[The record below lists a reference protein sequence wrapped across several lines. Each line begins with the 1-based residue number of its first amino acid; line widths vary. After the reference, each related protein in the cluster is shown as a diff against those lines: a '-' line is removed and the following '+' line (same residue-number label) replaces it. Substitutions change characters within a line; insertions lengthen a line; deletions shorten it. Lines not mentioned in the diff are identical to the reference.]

1 MFVRGKIREC
11 LKIAIDNLEIGLV
24 SIYQLQDQ
32 EIIKVA
38 VAMVE
43 PENKLFVLKDGWD
56 SHESREQQR
65 LKALSDLGLRQSETI
80 PVFEEATQTA
90 AHFLEAPIS
99 ILGFVD
105 QERHWFKSAV
115 GLSRL
120 GLMNHLAQS
129 RQLAR
134 RESFCTQ
141 VVESFQ
147 IFVINDTRKLTDS
160 VLASSKLVQDY
171 GIRAYLGA
179 PLIDA
184 EGNCL
189 GALAVMD
196 LVPRNFT
203 NRDIE
208 FLQIIARWS
217 MSEFER
223 NRLLQRK
230 LESSTPAIAPI
241 FSLHDERNTEIKIT
255 PVAKDKDSDS
265 VSTKQLKL
273 ELLDQLTQE
282 LRTPLTSVLGMA
294 SVLGREIYGPLT
306 TKQREYLEI
315 IQHSGRYL
323 LSLVNEITELGAMDD
338 NSTVLNI
345 APVDIEMLC
354 QQAINTL
361 EEVANRREQDIRLS
375 IEPGRNRIWPLDKDK
390 VRQILYHLI
399 FSVIQLSA
407 TGSIVRIH
415 VSYKE
420 DTLNITIWVSHP
432 WLGDGITEVDPYFR
446 LNTLSLLE
454 LTGEVATYNTH
465 TESQE
470 QRDISSVAVDNSK
483 NLSDSRSNFFAASSG
498 INVAKSHGSISR
510 ESLGLLL
517 SCQLAELHSGQILIQ
532 GSPESGYRYVLSL
545 PLQLAAPSQSIGDV

>member
-1 MFVRGKIREC
+1 M
-11 LKIAIDNLEIGLV
+11 
-24 SIYQLQDQ
+24 
-32 EIIKVA
+32 

-43 PENKLFVLKDGWD
+43 PENKLSALKDGWT
-56 SHESREQQR
+56 SQETREKQR
-65 LKALSDLGLRQSETI
+65 LEALSELGLRQSETI

-129 RQLAR
+129 RQLLR

-141 VVESFQ
+141 VVDSFQ
-147 IFVINDTRKLTDS
+147 ILVINDTHKITDP
-160 VLASSKLVQDY
+160 VLASSKLIQDY

-184 EGNCL
+184 SGHCL

-203 NRDIE
+203 TRDIE

-223 NRLLQRK
+223 NRLLKAKSEVSVGQNT
-230 LESSTPAIAPI
+230 LSLP
-241 FSLHDERNTEIKIT
+241 FSDRPNTEIKIT
-255 PVAKDKDSDS
+255 SPALEPDS

-273 ELLDQLTQE
+273 ELLAQLTQE

-306 TKQREYLEI
+306 TKQREYLDI

-338 NSTVLNI
+338 GSNELNI
-345 APVDIEMLC
+345 APVDIEMVC

-361 EEVANRREQDIRLS
+361 EEAANRREQDIRLS
-375 IEPGRNRIWPLDKDK
+375 IEPGHSRICPLDKDK
-390 VRQILYHLI
+390 VRQMLYHLI

-407 TGSIVRIH
+407 TGSVVRIH

-420 DTLNITIWVSHP
+420 NMLNITVWVSHP

-446 LNTLSLLE
+446 LSPLSLLE
-454 LTGEVATYNTH
+454 LTGETGNYNLH
-465 TESQE
+465 LDNHESVSNLPLVVE
-470 QRDISSVAVDNSK
+470 TANH
-483 NLSDSRSNFFAASSG
+483 LSDSHSDVMTMNAAMD
-498 INVAKSHGSISR
+498 VAQPRNNLSR

-517 SCQLAELHSGQILIQ
+517 SCQLAELHGGQIAIQ

-545 PLQLAAPSQSIGDV
+545 PLQIAASSEVVSDV

>member
-1 MFVRGKIREC
+1 
-11 LKIAIDNLEIGLV
+11 
-24 SIYQLQDQ
+24 
-32 EIIKVA
+32 
-38 VAMVE
+38 MVE
-43 PENKLFVLKDGWD
+43 SENKLLSLKDGWA
-56 SHESREQQR
+56 SPETREQQR
-65 LKALSDLGLRQSETI
+65 LRALSELGLRQPETI

-120 GLMNHLAQS
+120 GLMNQLAQN
-129 RQLAR
+129 RQLLR
-134 RESFCTQ
+134 QESFCTQ
-141 VVESFQ
+141 VVENSQ
-147 IFVINDTRKLTDS
+147 IIVINDTRNLVDAGNT
-160 VLASSKLVQDY
+160 VASKLVEDY

-184 EGNCL
+184 CGNCL

-223 NRLLQRK
+223 NRLLQAT
-230 LESSTPAIAPI
+230 S
-241 FSLHDERNTEIKIT
+241 EIKT
-255 PVAKDKDSDS
+255 ARS
-265 VSTKQLKL
+265 VSDWSLPEPKKSESEIRISPITLPTSSVPTSQLKL
-273 ELLDQLTQE
+273 ELLEQLTQE

-306 TKQREYLEI
+306 TKQREYLDI

-323 LSLVNEITELGAMDD
+323 LSLVNEISELGAMDE
-338 NSTVLNI
+338 TETALNLS
-345 APVDIEMLC
+345 PVDIEMLC

-361 EEVANRREQDIRLS
+361 AEAANRREQDIRLS
-375 IEPGRNRIWPLDKDK
+375 LEPGRNRIWLLDKDK
-390 VRQILYHLI
+390 VRQMLYHLI

-407 TGSIVRIH
+407 TGSVVRIH
-415 VSYKE
+415 VSHKE
-420 DTLNITIWVSHP
+420 NTLNITVWVSHP

-446 LNTLSLLE
+446 LSVVPLLE
-454 LTGEVATYNTH
+454 LTDEKTTDFNTLL
-465 TESQE
+465 EDQEDASGLPLGLDKSQTVKVST
-470 QRDISSVAVDNSK
+470 SSILNTTK
-483 NLSDSRSNFFAASSG
+483 CSG
-498 INVAKSHGSISR
+498 SLSR

-517 SCQLAELHSGQILIQ
+517 SCHLAELHGGYISIQ
-532 GSPESGYRYVLSL
+532 GSPEAGFRYILSL
-545 PLQLAAPSQSIGDV
+545 PLNQGKAEALSDVSSTTPSFP

>member
-1 MFVRGKIREC
+1 
-11 LKIAIDNLEIGLV
+11 
-24 SIYQLQDQ
+24 
-32 EIIKVA
+32 
-38 VAMVE
+38 MVE
-43 PENKLFVLKDGWD
+43 PENKLFALKDGWT
-56 SHESREQQR
+56 SQETREQQR
-65 LKALSDLGLRQSETI
+65 LKALSELGLRQPETI

-90 AHFLEAPIS
+90 AHFLETPIS

-105 QERHWFKSAV
+105 QGRHWFKSAV

-120 GLMNHLAQS
+120 GLMNHLAQN
-129 RQLAR
+129 RQLLR
-134 RESFCTQ
+134 QESFCTQ
-141 VVESFQ
+141 VVESYQ
-147 IFVINDTRKLTDS
+147 IFVINDTHKLTDS

-184 EGNCL
+184 SGNCL

-203 NRDIE
+203 IRDIE

-223 NRLLQRK
+223 NRLLQGK
-230 LESSTPAIAPI
+230 LETSPSKSAPI
-241 FSLHDERNTEIKIT
+241 LSYNDDHTADLRIT
-255 PVAKDKDSDS
+255 PPTLDQDS

-273 ELLDQLTQE
+273 ELLQQLTQE

-306 TKQREYLEI
+306 TKQREYVEI

-323 LSLVNEITELGAMDD
+323 LSLVNEITELGTLEQ
-338 NSTVLNI
+338 NSDVLNL

-361 EEVANRREQDIRLS
+361 EEVANRRDQDIRLS
-375 IEPGRNRIWPLDKDK
+375 IEPGRNRICPLDKDK
-390 VRQILYHLI
+390 VRQILYHLV

-420 DTLNITIWVSHP
+420 DTLHITIWVSHP
-432 WLGDGITEVDPYFR
+432 WLGDGMTEVDPYFR
-446 LNTLSLLE
+446 FNPLSRLDLS
-454 LTGEVATYNTH
+454 GETVTYNTH
-465 TESQE
+465 LESQD
-470 QRDISSVAVDNSK
+470 QPDILPAAVDKSK
-483 NLSDSRSNFFAASSG
+483 DLSDSHSSIFAVTSA
-498 INVAKSHGSISR
+498 IDLTKPHGSLSR

-517 SCQLAELHSGQILIQ
+517 SCQLAELHGGQISIQ

-545 PLQLAAPSQSIGDV
+545 PLQLAAASEAINDV

>member
-1 MFVRGKIREC
+1 
-11 LKIAIDNLEIGLV
+11 
-24 SIYQLQDQ
+24 
-32 EIIKVA
+32 
-38 VAMVE
+38 MVE
-43 PENKLFVLKDGWD
+43 PENKLFALKDGWT
-56 SHESREQQR
+56 SQETREQQR
-65 LKALSDLGLRQSETI
+65 LKALSDLGLRQPETI

-105 QERHWFKSAV
+105 RERHWFKSAV

-120 GLMNHLAQS
+120 GLMNHLAQN
-129 RQLAR
+129 RQLSR
-134 RESFCTQ
+134 TESFCTQ

-147 IFVINDTRKLTDS
+147 IFVINDTHKLTDPI
-160 VLASSKLVQDY
+160 LANSKLVQDY

-184 EGNCL
+184 SGHCL

-223 NRLLQRK
+223 NRLLQAR
-230 LESSTPAIAPI
+230 LESSTPAAPI
-241 FSLHDERNTEIKIT
+241 FSLNDERNTEIKIT
-255 PVAKDKDSDS
+255 APILESDS

-273 ELLDQLTQE
+273 QLLEQLTQE

-323 LSLVNEITELGAMDD
+323 LSLVNEITELGTMDD
-338 NSTVLNI
+338 NLTVLNL

-361 EEVANRREQDIRLS
+361 EEAATRRDQDIRLS

-390 VRQILYHLI
+390 VRQILYHLV

-407 TGSIVRIH
+407 TGSVVRIH

-446 LNTLSLLE
+446 LNSLSLLE
-454 LTGEVATYNTH
+454 LTGEVASYNSGK
-465 TESQE
+465 ESQE
-470 QRDISSVAVDNSK
+470 QPDISPVALDKLK
-483 NLSDSRSNFFAASSG
+483 NLSDSYLSLFTSTSG
-498 INVAKSHGSISR
+498 INLTKGNGSLSR

-517 SCQLAELHSGQILIQ
+517 SCQLAELHGGQILIQ
-532 GSPESGYRYVLSL
+532 GSSESGYRYVLSL
-545 PLQLAAPSQSIGDV
+545 PLQLATPSQAISEI

>member
-1 MFVRGKIREC
+1 
-11 LKIAIDNLEIGLV
+11 
-24 SIYQLQDQ
+24 
-32 EIIKVA
+32 
-38 VAMVE
+38 MVE
-43 PENKLFVLKDGWD
+43 PENKLFALKDGWA
-56 SHESREQQR
+56 SQETREQQR
-65 LKALSDLGLRQSETI
+65 LTVLSELGLRQPETI

-105 QERHWFKSAV
+105 QERHWFKSSV

-120 GLMNHLAQS
+120 GLMNHLAQN
-129 RQLAR
+129 RQLLR

-141 VVESFQ
+141 VVESCREL
-147 IFVINDTRKLTDS
+147 VINDTQKYSNNTI
-160 VLASSKLVQDY
+160 VTSKLVQEY
-171 GIRAYLGA
+171 GIRAYLGV
-179 PLIDA
+179 PLIDSS
-184 EGNCL
+184 GHCL

-196 LVPRNFT
+196 LVPREFK

-223 NRLLQRK
+223 NRLLQSRSEKSNHKSASTLFINEEATNSLK
-230 LESSTPAIAPI
+230 LTSATLEKESRST
-241 FSLHDERNTEIKIT
+241 R
-255 PVAKDKDSDS
+255 
-265 VSTKQLKL
+265 QLKL
-273 ELLDQLTQE
+273 ELLGQLTQE

-323 LSLVNEITELGAMDD
+323 LSLVNEITELGTVDE
-338 NSTVLNI
+338 NSLVLNI

-354 QQAINTL
+354 QQAINSL
-361 EEVANRREQDIRLS
+361 EEPANRREQDIRLS
-375 IEPGRNRIWPLDKDK
+375 IEPGRGRIWPLDKDK
-390 VRQILYHLI
+390 VRQILYHMV

-420 DTLNITIWVSHP
+420 NILTITVWVSHP

-446 LNTLSLLE
+446 LHPLSLLE
-454 LTGEVATYNTH
+454 LANE
-465 TESQE
+465 
-470 QRDISSVAVDNSK
+470 
-483 NLSDSRSNFFAASSG
+483 AASYSTYSTNQDELG
-498 INVAKSHGSISR
+498 GLSITLEQSPNLTDSYSDLLSVNPDLELVKSNNSLSR

-517 SCQLAELHSGQILIQ
+517 SCQLAELHGGQISIQ
-532 GSPESGYRYVLSL
+532 GSAESGHRYVLSL
-545 PLQLAAPSQSIGDV
+545 PLQTATTTEAVNDI

>member
-1 MFVRGKIREC
+1 MI
-11 LKIAIDNLEIGLV
+11 
-24 SIYQLQDQ
+24 
-32 EIIKVA
+32 
-38 VAMVE
+38 E
-43 PENKLFVLKDGWD
+43 PENKLFALRDGWD
-56 SHESREQQR
+56 SPETRELQR
-65 LKALSDLGLRQSETI
+65 LKALSDLGLRQPETI

-120 GLMNHLAQS
+120 GLMNYLAQS
-129 RQLAR
+129 RQLSR
-134 RESFCTQ
+134 RESFCTK
-141 VVESFQ
+141 VVESYQ
-147 IFVINDTRKLTDS
+147 VFVVNDTHKLTDPL
-160 VLASSKLVQDY
+160 LASSKLVQDY

-184 EGNCL
+184 EGHCL

-223 NRLLQRK
+223 NRLLQWK
-230 LESSTPAIAPI
+230 LESSNPAIAPI
-241 FSLHDERNTEIKIT
+241 FSLNHERNAEIKIS
-255 PVAKDKDSDS
+255 PASKDSDS

-273 ELLDQLTQE
+273 ELLAQLTQE

-323 LSLVNEITELGAMDD
+323 LALVNEITELGAMDE
-338 NSTVLNI
+338 NSNVLNL

-375 IEPGRNRIWPLDKDK
+375 IEPGRNRIWHLDKDK
-390 VRQILYHLI
+390 VRQMLYHLV
-399 FSVIQLSA
+399 FSVIQVSA
-407 TGSIVRIH
+407 TGSVVRIH

-446 LNTLSLLE
+446 LNSLSLLE
-454 LTGEVATYNTH
+454 MTGEVATYNTH
-465 TESQE
+465 AEGQE
-470 QRDISSVAVDNSK
+470 QLDTSSVVVDNFK
-483 NLSDSRSNFFAASSG
+483 NLSDSNSNFLATSSG
-498 INVAKSHGSISR
+498 INLAKLHGNLSR

-517 SCQLAELHSGQILIQ
+517 SCQLAEFHGGQILIQ

-545 PLQLAAPSQSIGDV
+545 PLQLTTTSQAMSDV

>member
-1 MFVRGKIREC
+1 W
-11 LKIAIDNLEIGLV
+11 A
-24 SIYQLQDQ
+24 S
-32 EIIKVA
+32 
-38 VAMVE
+38 
-43 PENKLFVLKDGWD
+43 PET
-56 SHESREQQR
+56 REQQR
-65 LKALSDLGLRQSETI
+65 LRALSELGLRQPETI

-120 GLMNHLAQS
+120 GLMNQLAQN
-129 RQLAR
+129 RQLLR
-134 RESFCTQ
+134 QESFCTQ
-141 VVESFQ
+141 VVENSQ
-147 IFVINDTRKLTDS
+147 IIVINDTRNLVDAGNT
-160 VLASSKLVQDY
+160 VASKLVEDY

-184 EGNCL
+184 CGNCL

-223 NRLLQRK
+223 NRLLQAT
-230 LESSTPAIAPI
+230 S
-241 FSLHDERNTEIKIT
+241 EIKT
-255 PVAKDKDSDS
+255 ARS
-265 VSTKQLKL
+265 VSDWSLPEPKKSESEIRISSITLPTSSVPTSQLKL
-273 ELLDQLTQE
+273 ELLEQLTQE

-306 TKQREYLEI
+306 TKQREYLDI

-323 LSLVNEITELGAMDD
+323 LSLVNEISELGAMDE
-338 NSTVLNI
+338 TETALNLS
-345 APVDIEMLC
+345 PVDIEMLC

-361 EEVANRREQDIRLS
+361 AEAANRREQDIRLS
-375 IEPGRNRIWPLDKDK
+375 LEPGRNRIWLLDKDK
-390 VRQILYHLI
+390 VRQMLYHLI

-407 TGSIVRIH
+407 TGSVVRIH
-415 VSYKE
+415 VSHKE
-420 DTLNITIWVSHP
+420 NTLNITVWVSHP

-446 LNTLSLLE
+446 LSVVPLLE
-454 LTGEVATYNTH
+454 LTDEKTTDFNTLL
-465 TESQE
+465 EDQEDASGLPLGLDKSQTVKVST
-470 QRDISSVAVDNSK
+470 SSILNTTK
-483 NLSDSRSNFFAASSG
+483 CSG
-498 INVAKSHGSISR
+498 SLSR

-517 SCQLAELHSGQILIQ
+517 SCHLAELHGGYISIQ
-532 GSPESGYRYVLSL
+532 GSPEAGFRYILSL
-545 PLQLAAPSQSIGDV
+545 PLNQGKAEALSDVSSTTPSFP

>member
-1 MFVRGKIREC
+1 M
-11 LKIAIDNLEIGLV
+11 L
-24 SIYQLQDQ
+24 
-32 EIIKVA
+32 
-38 VAMVE
+38 E
-43 PENKLFVLKDGWD
+43 PENKIFSFKDGW
-56 SHESREQQR
+56 SPQENREQQR
-65 LKALSDLGLRQSETI
+65 LKALTELGLRQSETI

-99 ILGFVD
+99 ILGFID
-105 QERHWFKSAV
+105 RERHWFKSAV

-120 GLMNHLAQS
+120 GLMNQLAQNRQLS
-129 RQLAR
+129 RQ
-134 RESFCTQ
+134 ESFCAL
-141 VVESFQ
+141 VVDSLQ
-147 IFVINDTRKLTDS
+147 TIVINDTHKHANS
-160 VLASSKLVQDY
+160 ELAASKLVQEY

-184 EGNCL
+184 SGNCL
-189 GALAVMD
+189 GALAVLD

-223 NRLLQRK
+223 NRLLQAASNSSHVDSESGWSSREHGVSEIK
-230 LESSTPAIAPI
+230 LSAPI
-241 FSLHDERNTEIKIT
+241 LQKELQKE
-255 PVAKDKDSDS
+255 A
-265 VSTKQLKL
+265 VSTNHLKL
-273 ELLDQLTQE
+273 ELLSQLTQE

-323 LSLVNEITELGAMDD
+323 LSLVNEISELGAMDE
-338 NSTVLNI
+338 NAGVLNVV
-345 APVDIEMLC
+345 PVDIEMLC

-361 EEVANRREQDIRLS
+361 EEAANRREQDIRLS
-375 IEPGRNRIWPLDKDK
+375 IEPGRGRIFPLDKDK

-399 FSVIQLSA
+399 FSVIQVSA

-420 DTLNITIWVSHP
+420 DILTTTVWVSHP

-446 LNTLSLLE
+446 VPQPLLE
-454 LTGEVATYNTH
+454 LT
-465 TESQE
+465 
-470 QRDISSVAVDNSK
+470 SVAQNFNGYSENQELVDNLSMVMESK
-483 NLSDSRSNFFAASSG
+483 ELTISNSGVVSLNSDLDLNKPH
-498 INVAKSHGSISR
+498 NHLSR

-517 SCQLAELHSGQILIQ
+517 SCQLAELHNGQISIQ
-532 GSPESGYRYVLSL
+532 GSVESGYRYVLSL
-545 PLQLAAPSQSIGDV
+545 PIQSKTTKTASDD

>member
-1 MFVRGKIREC
+1 
-11 LKIAIDNLEIGLV
+11 
-24 SIYQLQDQ
+24 
-32 EIIKVA
+32 
-38 VAMVE
+38 MVE
-43 PENKLFVLKDGWD
+43 PENKLFALKDGWVSQD
-56 SHESREQQR
+56 TREQQR
-65 LKALSDLGLRQSETI
+65 LKALSELGLRQLETI

-99 ILGFVD
+99 ILGFID

-129 RQLAR
+129 RQLLR
-134 RESFCTQ
+134 QESFCTQ
-141 VVESFQ
+141 VVDSHQ
-147 IFVINDTRKLTDS
+147 ILVINDTLRVTDPALATGKLI
-160 VLASSKLVQDY
+160 QDY

-184 EGNCL
+184 AGNCL

-203 NRDIE
+203 NRDVE

-223 NRLLQRK
+223 NRLLMQVK
-230 LESSTPAIAPI
+230 SEQISFKSAPTFI
-241 FSLHDERNTEIKIT
+241 PHDEPLETQLT
-255 PVAKDKDSDS
+255 PPHVEVEQDSH
-265 VSTKQLKL
+265 STKQVKI
-273 ELLDQLTQE
+273 ELLAQLTQE

-306 TKQREYLEI
+306 TKQREYLDI

-323 LSLVNEITELGAMDD
+323 LSLVNEITELGAIDEKA
-338 NSTVLNI
+338 NVLNVT
-345 APVDIEMLC
+345 PVDIEMLC

-361 EEVANRREQDIRLS
+361 EEAANRREQDIRLS
-375 IEPGRNRIWPLDKDK
+375 IEPGRSRIWPLDKDK
-390 VRQILYHLI
+390 VRQMLYHLI
-399 FSVIQLSA
+399 FSVIQFSA

-420 DTLNITIWVSHP
+420 NALNITVWVSHP
-432 WLGDGITEVDPYFR
+432 WLGDGITDVDPYFR
-446 LNTLSLLE
+446 LNSLSVMDLAADA
-454 LTGEVATYNTH
+454 ATYSVPPEPKEETRSLPVTLEKLRSLADSYSDLLAVNP
-465 TESQE
+465 
-470 QRDISSVAVDNSK
+470 DGDSSKSK
-483 NLSDSRSNFFAASSG
+483 GNL
-498 INVAKSHGSISR
+498 SR

-517 SCQLAELHSGQILIQ
+517 SCQLAELHGGQISIQ
-532 GSPESGYRYVLSL
+532 GSRESGHRYLVNL
-545 PLQLAAPSQSIGDV
+545 PLQLAKAPEVSDI

>member
-1 MFVRGKIREC
+1 M
-11 LKIAIDNLEIGLV
+11 L
-24 SIYQLQDQ
+24 
-32 EIIKVA
+32 
-38 VAMVE
+38 E
-43 PENKLFVLKDGWD
+43 PENKLFALKDGWVSQD
-56 SHESREQQR
+56 SREQQR
-65 LKALSDLGLRQSETI
+65 LKALLELGLRQPETI

-99 ILGFVD
+99 ILGFID

-129 RQLAR
+129 RQLIR
-134 RESFCTQ
+134 QESFCTQ
-141 VVESFQ
+141 VVESHQ
-147 IFVINDTRKLTDS
+147 ILAINDTHKITNPTLAAGKLI
-160 VLASSKLVQDY
+160 QDY

-184 EGNCL
+184 AGNCL

-203 NRDIE
+203 TRDIE

-223 NRLLQRK
+223 NRLLMQGK
-230 LESSTPAIAPI
+230 PEPSSFKSAPS
-241 FSLHDERNTEIKIT
+241 FTMYEE
-255 PVAKDKDSDS
+255 AKDVKVTSPSPEKRPD
-265 VSTKQLKL
+265 STKQVKI
-273 ELLDQLTQE
+273 ELLAQLTQE

-294 SVLGREIYGPLT
+294 SVLGREIYGPLS
-306 TKQREYLEI
+306 TKQREYVDI

-323 LSLVNEITELGAMDD
+323 LSLVNEIAELGAIDE
-338 NSTVLNI
+338 NANVLNI
-345 APVDIEMLC
+345 TPVDIEMLC

-361 EEVANRREQDIRLS
+361 EEAANRREQDIRLS
-375 IEPGRNRIWPLDKDK
+375 IEPGRSRIWPLDKDK
-390 VRQILYHLI
+390 VRQMLYHLI

-420 DTLNITIWVSHP
+420 NTLNITVWVSHP
-432 WLGDGITEVDPYFR
+432 WLGDGMTDVDPYLR
-446 LNTLSLLE
+446 LNSLSVMDLTSEADFYDMPAEFREEVGSVPVTLEKLQTLGDSF
-454 LTGEVATYNTH
+454 
-465 TESQE
+465 
-470 QRDISSVAVDNSK
+470 
-483 NLSDSRSNFFAASSG
+483 SDSLDVESDSNSTKG
-498 INVAKSHGSISR
+498 KGSLSR

-517 SCQLAELHSGQILIQ
+517 SCQLAELHGGQISIQ
-532 GSPESGYRYVLSL
+532 GSPESGHRYLVSL
-545 PLQLAAPSQSIGDV
+545 PLQVTKASEVSEI

>member
-1 MFVRGKIREC
+1 
-11 LKIAIDNLEIGLV
+11 
-24 SIYQLQDQ
+24 
-32 EIIKVA
+32 
-38 VAMVE
+38 MVE
-43 PENKLFVLKDGWD
+43 SENKLLSLKDGWA
-56 SHESREQQR
+56 SPETREQQR
-65 LKALSDLGLRQSETI
+65 LRALSELGLRQPETI

-120 GLMNHLAQS
+120 GLMNQLAQN
-129 RQLAR
+129 RQLLR
-134 RESFCTQ
+134 QESFCTQ
-141 VVESFQ
+141 VVENSQ
-147 IFVINDTRKLTDS
+147 IIVINDTRNLVDAGNT
-160 VLASSKLVQDY
+160 VASKLVEDY

-184 EGNCL
+184 CGNCL

-223 NRLLQRK
+223 NRLLQAT
-230 LESSTPAIAPI
+230 S
-241 FSLHDERNTEIKIT
+241 EIKT
-255 PVAKDKDSDS
+255 ARS
-265 VSTKQLKL
+265 VSDWSLPEPKKSESEIRISPITLPTSSVPTSQLKL
-273 ELLDQLTQE
+273 ELLEQLTQE

-306 TKQREYLEI
+306 TKQREYLDI

-323 LSLVNEITELGAMDD
+323 LSLVNEISELGAMDE
-338 NSTVLNI
+338 TETALNLS
-345 APVDIEMLC
+345 PVDIEMLC

-361 EEVANRREQDIRLS
+361 AEAANRREQDIRLS
-375 IEPGRNRIWPLDKDK
+375 LEPGRNRIWLLDKDK
-390 VRQILYHLI
+390 VRQMLYHLI

-407 TGSIVRIH
+407 TGSVVRIH
-415 VSYKE
+415 VSHKE
-420 DTLNITIWVSHP
+420 NTLNITVWVSHP

-446 LNTLSLLE
+446 LSAVPLLE
-454 LTGEVATYNTH
+454 LTDEKTTDFNTLL
-465 TESQE
+465 EDQEDASGLPLGLDKSQTVKVST
-470 QRDISSVAVDNSK
+470 SSILNTTK
-483 NLSDSRSNFFAASSG
+483 CSG
-498 INVAKSHGSISR
+498 SLSR

-517 SCQLAELHSGQILIQ
+517 SCHLAELHGGYISIQ
-532 GSPESGYRYVLSL
+532 GSPEAGFRYILSL
-545 PLQLAAPSQSIGDV
+545 PLNQGKAEALSDVSSTTPSFP

>member
-1 MFVRGKIREC
+1 
-11 LKIAIDNLEIGLV
+11 
-24 SIYQLQDQ
+24 
-32 EIIKVA
+32 
-38 VAMVE
+38 MVE
-43 PENKLFVLKDGWD
+43 PENKFLPLKDGW
-56 SHESREQQR
+56 ESPETREQQR
-65 LKALSDLGLRQSETI
+65 LKALSELGLRQPETI

-120 GLMNHLAQS
+120 GLMNQLAQN
-129 RQLAR
+129 RQLLR
-134 RESFCTQ
+134 WESFCTQ
-141 VVESFQ
+141 VVEGAQ
-147 IFVINDTRKLTDS
+147 AVVINDTRH
-160 VLASSKLVQDY
+160 LANTELAASRLVQDY

-184 EGNCL
+184 YGNCL

-203 NRDIE
+203 DRDIE

-223 NRLLQRK
+223 NRLLQNVPG
-230 LESSTPAIAPI
+230 STVSISTANW
-241 FSLHDERNTEIKIT
+241 SLPEASTSEIKIS
-255 PVAKDKDSDS
+255 PVAFQTDS
-265 VSTKQLKL
+265 VPTNQLKL
-273 ELLDQLTQE
+273 KLLEQLTQE

-306 TKQREYLEI
+306 TKQREYLDI

-323 LSLVNEITELGAMDD
+323 LSLVNEITELGAMDE
-338 NSTVLNI
+338 SQTTLNI
-345 APVDIEMLC
+345 APVDVEMLC

-361 EEVANRREQDIRLS
+361 EEAANRCKQDIRLS

-390 VRQILYHLI
+390 VRQMLYHLI

-407 TGSIVRIH
+407 TGSVVRIH
-415 VSYKE
+415 VSHKE
-420 DTLNITIWVSHP
+420 NTLNITIWVSHP

-446 LNTLSLLE
+446 LNSSPLLE
-454 LTGEVATYNTH
+454 LAGETKTYDHPENQEATLNLPVAIDQLHNG
-465 TESQE
+465 
-470 QRDISSVAVDNSK
+470 RISVSSILEMTQQHG
-483 NLSDSRSNFFAASSG
+483 NLS
-498 INVAKSHGSISR
+498 R
-510 ESLGLLL
+510 ERLGLLL
-517 SCQLAELHSGQILIQ
+517 SCELAELHGGYISIQ
-532 GSPESGYRYVLSL
+532 GSSESGYRYVLSL
-545 PLQLAAPSQSIGDV
+545 PLNQQKAQAMSDVSSNTSS

>member
-1 MFVRGKIREC
+1 
-11 LKIAIDNLEIGLV
+11 
-24 SIYQLQDQ
+24 
-32 EIIKVA
+32 
-38 VAMVE
+38 MVE
-43 PENKLFVLKDGWD
+43 PENKIFAPKDGWATP
-56 SHESREQQR
+56 ENQEQQR
-65 LKALSDLGLRQSETI
+65 LQALLKLGLRQPETI

-105 QERHWFKSAV
+105 NECHWFKSAV

-120 GLMNHLAQS
+120 GLMNQLAQTRQLS
-129 RQLAR
+129 RQ
-134 RESFCTQ
+134 ESFCTQ
-141 VVESFQ
+141 VVESLQ
-147 IFVINDTRKLTDS
+147 MVVINDTRKLDNTEL
-160 VLASSKLVQDY
+160 VASKLVQDY
-171 GIRAYLGA
+171 GIRAYVGV

-184 EGNCL
+184 EGHCL

-203 NRDIE
+203 TRDIE

-223 NRLLQRK
+223 NRLLQASPIK
-230 LESSTPAIAPI
+230 SSSSNKNHQLEET
-241 FSLHDERNTEIKIT
+241 NTSEIKISA
-255 PVAKDKDSDS
+255 PAFQDS
-265 VSTKQLKL
+265 VFTSQLKL
-273 ELLDQLTQE
+273 QLLGQLTQE

-323 LSLVNEITELGAMDD
+323 LSLVNEISELGAMDD
-338 NSTVLNI
+338 TNTELNL

-361 EEVANRREQDIRLS
+361 EEAAARREQDIRLS
-375 IEPGRNRIWPLDKDK
+375 IEPGRNRILPLDKDK

-407 TGSIVRIH
+407 TGSVVRIH

-420 DTLNITIWVSHP
+420 DTLNLTVWVSHP
-432 WLGDGITEVDPYFR
+432 WLGEGITEVDPYFR
-446 LNTLSLLE
+446 L
-454 LTGEVATYNTH
+454 
-465 TESQE
+465 SQ
-470 QRDISSVAVDNSK
+470 ISSMEITSDIASAFKNNVGSKEKAISLPSRDDNLQILE
-483 NLSDSRSNFFAASSG
+483 NASSG
-498 INVAKSHGSISR
+498 GIVVNSSENEGKQQSGGVSR
-510 ESLGLLL
+510 ETLGLLL
-517 SCQLAELHSGQILIQ
+517 SCQLAELHGGNIIIQ

-545 PLQLAAPSQSIGDV
+545 PIDLGNTELVTDV

>member
-1 MFVRGKIREC
+1 M
-11 LKIAIDNLEIGLV
+11 L
-24 SIYQLQDQ
+24 
-32 EIIKVA
+32 
-38 VAMVE
+38 E
-43 PENKLFVLKDGWD
+43 PENKLSALKDGWA
-56 SHESREQQR
+56 SLEIKEQQR
-65 LKALSDLGLRQSETI
+65 LKALSELGLRLSETI

-90 AHFLEAPIS
+90 ARFLEAPIS
-99 ILGFVD
+99 ILGFID
-105 QERHWFKSAV
+105 QERHWFKSAF
-115 GLSRL
+115 GLSTL
-120 GLMNHLAQS
+120 GLMNPLAQS
-129 RQLAR
+129 RQLSR
-134 RESFCTQ
+134 QESFCTQ

-147 IFVINDTRKLTDS
+147 VLFIHDTQKLTNS
-160 VLASSKLVQDY
+160 VITESKLVQNY
-171 GIRAYLGA
+171 GIRSYLGA

-184 EGNCL
+184 AGNCL

-203 NRDIE
+203 PRDIE

-223 NRLLQRK
+223 NQLLQGK
-230 LESSTPAIAPI
+230 LDKSIPKSAPSLLLKEERINGHKFTPPT
-241 FSLHDERNTEIKIT
+241 LEKG
-255 PVAKDKDSDS
+255 S

-273 ELLDQLTQE
+273 ELLGQLTQE

-323 LSLVNEITELGAMDD
+323 LSLVNEITELGAMDESA
-338 NSTVLNI
+338 NILNV

-375 IEPGRNRIWPLDKDK
+375 IEPGRSRICPLDKDK
-390 VRQILYHLI
+390 VRQILYHLV

-407 TGSIVRIH
+407 TGSVVRIH

-420 DTLNITIWVSHP
+420 DTISITVWVSHP

-446 LNTLSLLE
+446 LNPSPLFE
-454 LTGEVATYNTH
+454 LTGEAAMYN
-465 TESQE
+465 ENQE
-470 QRDISSVAVDNSK
+470 QAGSLPIALDKSQYSIGNHPGIS
-483 NLSDSRSNFFAASSG
+483 AASSS
-498 INVAKSHGSISR
+498 IDLAKTSGSLSR

-517 SCQLAELHSGQILIQ
+517 SCQLAELHGGQISIQ
-532 GSPESGYRYVLSL
+532 GALESGYRYVLSL
-545 PLQLAAPSQSIGDV
+545 PLQLATPSQAISDV

>member
-1 MFVRGKIREC
+1 
-11 LKIAIDNLEIGLV
+11 
-24 SIYQLQDQ
+24 
-32 EIIKVA
+32 
-38 VAMVE
+38 MVE
-43 PENKLFVLKDGWD
+43 PENKLFALKDGWD
-56 SHESREQQR
+56 SQDTREQQR
-65 LKALSDLGLRQSETI
+65 LKALSELGLRQPETI

-99 ILGFVD
+99 ILGFID

-129 RQLAR
+129 RQLLR

-141 VVESFQ
+141 VVDSFQ
-147 IFVINDTRKLTDS
+147 IVVINDTQKLTDPI
-160 VLASSKLVQDY
+160 LGSSKLIQDY

-184 EGNCL
+184 AGHCL

-203 NRDIE
+203 TRDIE

-223 NRLLQRK
+223 NRLLLQQK
-230 LESSTPAIAPI
+230 PETTNYKNIPS
-241 FSLHDERNTEIKIT
+241 FSLNEEHISEVDVT
-255 PVAKDKDSDS
+255 PPNLEPES
-265 VSTKQLKL
+265 VSTKQVKL
-273 ELLDQLTQE
+273 ELLAQLTQE

-306 TKQREYLEI
+306 TKQREYLDI

-323 LSLVNEITELGAMDD
+323 LSLVNEITELGSIDENA
-338 NSTVLNI
+338 NVLNV

-361 EEVANRREQDIRLS
+361 EEAANRREQDIRLS
-375 IEPGRNRIWPLDKDK
+375 IEPGRSRIWPLDKDK
-390 VRQILYHLI
+390 VRQILYHLV

-420 DTLNITIWVSHP
+420 NILNITVWVSHP

-446 LNTLSLLE
+446 LNSLSLMDLDETASYHAHAVNQEEVLSSPITLE
-454 LTGEVATYNTH
+454 KL
-465 TESQE
+465 Q
-470 QRDISSVAVDNSK
+470 
-483 NLSDSRSNFFAASSG
+483 NLSDSRSDIFSLIPEKDLGKENS
-498 INVAKSHGSISR
+498 SISR

-517 SCQLAELHSGQILIQ
+517 SCQLAELHSGQISIQ
-532 GSPESGYRYVLSL
+532 GSPESGHRYVLSL
-545 PLQLAAPSQSIGDV
+545 PLQVPTSSQASNV

>member
-1 MFVRGKIREC
+1 
-11 LKIAIDNLEIGLV
+11 
-24 SIYQLQDQ
+24 
-32 EIIKVA
+32 
-38 VAMVE
+38 MVE
-43 PENKLFVLKDGWD
+43 SENKLLSLKDGWA
-56 SHESREQQR
+56 SPETREQQR
-65 LKALSDLGLRQSETI
+65 LRALSELGLRQPETI

-120 GLMNHLAQS
+120 GLMNQLAQN
-129 RQLAR
+129 RQLLR
-134 RESFCTQ
+134 QESFCTQ
-141 VVESFQ
+141 VVENSQ
-147 IFVINDTRKLTDS
+147 IIVINDTKNLVDAGNT
-160 VLASSKLVQDY
+160 VASKLVEDY

-184 EGNCL
+184 CGNCL

-223 NRLLQRK
+223 NRLLQAT
-230 LESSTPAIAPI
+230 S
-241 FSLHDERNTEIKIT
+241 EIKT
-255 PVAKDKDSDS
+255 ARS
-265 VSTKQLKL
+265 VSDWSLPEPKKSESEIRISPITLPTSSVPTSQLKL
-273 ELLDQLTQE
+273 ELLEQLTQE

-306 TKQREYLEI
+306 TKQREYLDI

-323 LSLVNEITELGAMDD
+323 LSLVNEISELGAMDE
-338 NSTVLNI
+338 TETALNLS
-345 APVDIEMLC
+345 PVDIEMLC

-361 EEVANRREQDIRLS
+361 AEAANRREQDIRLS
-375 IEPGRNRIWPLDKDK
+375 LEPGRNRIWLLDKDK
-390 VRQILYHLI
+390 VRQMLYHLI

-407 TGSIVRIH
+407 TGSVVRIH
-415 VSYKE
+415 VSHKE
-420 DTLNITIWVSHP
+420 NTLNITVWVSHP
-432 WLGDGITEVDPYFR
+432 WLGDGITEIDPYFR
-446 LNTLSLLE
+446 LSAVPLLE
-454 LTGEVATYNTH
+454 LTDEKTTDFNTLL
-465 TESQE
+465 EDQEDASGLPLGLDKSQTVKVST
-470 QRDISSVAVDNSK
+470 SSILNTTK
-483 NLSDSRSNFFAASSG
+483 CSG
-498 INVAKSHGSISR
+498 SLSR

-517 SCQLAELHSGQILIQ
+517 SCHLAELHGGYISIQ
-532 GSPESGYRYVLSL
+532 GSPEAGFRYILSL
-545 PLQLAAPSQSIGDV
+545 PLNQEKAEALSDVSSTTPSFP